1 MLNLAEYKE
10 FCKIQSENLGKRLG
24 ITLKPISEEEMEIAF
39 NANRFEGKEGI
50 TLADHTLKTNLEK
63 RLMREK
69 TFLKQV

>member
-39 NANRFEGKEGI
+39 NANRFEGKEGVSLNDVNTKMKHDI
-50 TLADHTLKTNLEK
+50 
-63 RLMREK
+63 
-69 TFLKQV
+69 